1 MQGGVCLSDGFYSD
15 AISAGLKS
23 DNAKDMAFI
32 YIDTE
37 CEIASI
43 FTTNKMYAAPIK
55 HFRNKG
61 NFKTNFIRGTAML
74 EWCGGSL
81 RIKILI

>member
-32 YIDTE
+32 YSDNE

-43 FTTNKMYAAPIK
+43 YYKQNVCSTDKA
-55 HFRNKG
+55 
-61 NFKTNFIRGTAML
+61 L
-74 EWCGGSL
+74 
-81 RIKILI
+81 